1 MIVCII
7 FFLCLHE
14 YNVLNHVCVNVVMA
28 SKIVVA
34 NLNRG
39 EKLDGKNYDIWHHKI
54 QYLLDELEVLETLTN
69 SMEEPEQGNSA

>member
-1 MIVCII
+1 MIVCL
-7 FFLCLHE
+7 FFLCLLE
-14 YNVLNHVCVNVVMA
+14 YNVLNHVCVNVVMV

-54 QYLLDELEVLETLTN
+54 QYLLDELEVLENLTN
-69 SMEEPEQGNSA
+69 